1 MTKNTKNIDKIDK
14 KTLKKEKF
22 IVALRNNLGNIT
34 KACDAMSIN
43 RQTYYNWKEAD
54 EDFSDK
60 CDSIPDELLDMAE
73 HALLTEIKDSESKGH
88 TTAYI
93 FYLKT
98 KGKKRGY
105 DERHHI
111 EISKPFDRIE
121 LEDL

>member
-1 MTKNTKNIDKIDK
+1 MGNVSEACKLSNI
-14 KTLKKEKF
+14 
-22 IVALRNNLGNIT
+22 
-34 KACDAMSIN
+34 S
-43 RQTYYNWKEAD
+43 RQTYYRWKESN
-54 EDFSDK
+54 EQFRER
-60 CDSIPDELLDMAE
+60 CDSVPDELLDMAE
-73 HALLTEIKDSESKGH
+73 HALLTEIKNKDSKGH